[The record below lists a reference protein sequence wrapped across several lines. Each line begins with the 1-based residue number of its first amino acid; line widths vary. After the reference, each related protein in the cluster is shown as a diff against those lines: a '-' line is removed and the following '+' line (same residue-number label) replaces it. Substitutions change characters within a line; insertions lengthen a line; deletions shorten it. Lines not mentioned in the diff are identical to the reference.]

1 MMLDLLVQFIVE
13 LLRSLLIEA
22 LSNGVRDR
30 ARRLRAARPRRGVH
44 RAVFVVHRR
53 NRERLFNKLLTESR

>member
-30 ARRLRAARPRRGVH
+30 TRQLRSVRSRRGVH

-53 NRERLFNKLLTESR
+53 NRERLFNKLLTESL